1 MNTSSFLALAAASLL
16 AASAAVNAQG
26 KKVYT
31 WTDENGVVHFVDTPP
46 ENPNAVSIDAP
57 EAYRPGTEGVYDQAD
72 AAAEAPAET
81 PAEATAEAAPESAE
95 SYADQK
101 RKELA
106 ADRAKAQATKEEREK
121 VCAEATKQLTQ
132 LEPARRVFFTNSQ
145 GETERLNDALRVQM
159 IEEQQALVDQN
170 CD

>member
-1 MNTSSFLALAAASLL
+1 MNTSSCLAIAAITFLAVAAA
-16 AASAAVNAQG
+16 ANAQG

-57 EAYRPGTEGVYDQAD
+57 EAYRPGTEGVYEQAD
-72 AAAEAPAET
+72 A
-81 PAEATAEAAPESAE
+81 EAATEQADPESAE

-101 RKELA
+101 RKDLA
-106 ADRAKAQATKEEREK
+106 ADRAKAQAAEEERKK
-121 VCAEATKQLTQ
+121 VCAEATQKLAQ
-132 LEPARRVFFTNSQ
+132 LEPARRVYYTNSQ
-145 GETERLNDALRVQM
+145 GETERLNDAVRVEM